1 MLCSSQIRE
10 VAASQM
16 SLEDIVQLAPSELAK
31 VEESIGRK
39 FDSDTKKLFLRAVS
53 RSRTLTIGFP
63 DGTLRFLDPSIKPT
77 PRS

>member
-16 SLEDIVQLAPSELAK
+16 SLEDFVQLTPSELAK
-31 VEESIGRK
+31 VEESIGPYK

-53 RSRTLTIGFP
+53 IYEIEYFN
-63 DGTLRFLDPSIKPT
+63 DDPLMREKFQS
-77 PRS
+77 